1 VNNLK
6 GKDSESF
13 FTATFKQIRG
23 GEHTDCYFQRTLQIL
38 KAKGINKRV
47 VAEVFAKELPCGWSW
62 GVLGGVQEVVR
73 LFKGFPLII
82 KGLKEGTFFSPRQP
96 VLSIEG
102 NYTDFGLYETAL
114 LGLLCQSS
122 GITAAAARCR
132 KAAGDRILLSFG
144 ARRMHP
150 TISPMIERG
159 AFIGGCDGVSEAL
172 SAQMIGEKPQGTMP
186 HALIL
191 VMGDTVEAT
200 RAFHQ
205 VIARDIKRISLIDT
219 FNDEK
224 FESLR
229 VAGSLGK
236 ELYGLRFDTPSSRRG
251 NLVEILREVRWELN
265 LRGYADVKLFVS
277 GGVDEKSILELNSLA
292 DGYGV
297 GTFISNAPVV
307 NFSLDI
313 VEIEG
318 EPLAKRGKESG
329 RKKLV
334 RCPQCYTSK
343 VLAEREPEGNCPCGG
358 KFEHLTQPLI
368 EGGELVYPLA
378 SPQELRRYVLEQLSH
393 YEL

>member
-1 VNNLK
+1 MK
-6 GKDSESF
+6 DKDSEGF
-13 FTATFKQIRG
+13 FTASFQQIKG
-23 GEHTDCYFQRTLQIL
+23 GELTDCYFQRALQIL
-38 KAKGINKRV
+38 KAKGVNKRV
-47 VAEVFAKELPCGWSW
+47 VAEVFAKNFPHNWSW
-62 GVLGGVQEVVR
+62 GVLGGVEEVVR
-73 LFKGFPLII
+73 LFKGFPLVI
-82 KGLKEGTFFSPRQP
+82 KGLKEGTFFSSRQP

-102 NYTDFGLYETAL
+102 NYIDFCLYETAL

-122 GITAAAARCR
+122 GISTAAARCR
-132 KAAGDRILLSFG
+132 KAAGDRFLFSFG

-150 TISPMIERG
+150 TISPLIERG

-172 SAQMIGEKPQGTMP
+172 SAQMIGEQPQGTMP

-191 VMGDTVEAT
+191 VMGDAVEAT
-200 RAFHQ
+200 AAFHE
-205 VIARDIKRISLIDT
+205 VIDKDIKRISLIDT

-229 VAGSLGK
+229 VAESLGK

-251 NLVEILREVRWELN
+251 NFLEILQEVRWELD
-265 LRGYADVKLFVS
+265 LRGYNDVKLFVS
-277 GGVDEKSILELNSLA
+277 GGVDEKSILELNPLV

-297 GTFISNAPVV
+297 GTFISNAPVI

-318 EPLAKRGKESG
+318 EPIAKRGKESG

-334 RCPQCYTSK
+334 RCPQCYTYR
-343 VLAEREPEGNCPCGG
+343 VLPEKEPEGDCPCGR
-358 KFEHLTQPLI
+358 KFENLTISLV
-368 EGGELVYPLA
+368 ERGEVVYPLP
-378 SPQELRRYVLEQLSH
+378 SPQELRGYVLGQLSH

>member
-1 VNNLK
+1 
-6 GKDSESF
+6 
-13 FTATFKQIRG
+13 
-23 GEHTDCYFQRTLQIL
+23 
-38 KAKGINKRV
+38 
-47 VAEVFAKELPCGWSW
+47 
-62 GVLGGVQEVVR
+62 
-73 LFKGFPLII
+73 
-82 KGLKEGTFFSPRQP
+82 
-96 VLSIEG
+96 
-102 NYTDFGLYETAL
+102 
-114 LGLLCQSS
+114 
-122 GITAAAARCR
+122 
-132 KAAGDRILLSFG
+132 
-144 ARRMHP
+144 
-150 TISPMIERG
+150 
-159 AFIGGCDGVSEAL
+159 
-172 SAQMIGEKPQGTMP
+172 MP

-191 VMGDTVEAT
+191 IMGDTVKAT

-205 VIARDIKRISLIDT
+205 VIGKDVKRISLIDT

-251 NLVEILREVRWELN
+251 NFIEILQEVRWELN
-265 LRGYADVKLFVS
+265 LRGHTDVKLFVS
-277 GGVDEKSILELNSLA
+277 GGVDEKSIVELNPLV

-318 EPLAKRGKESG
+318 EPIAKRGKESG

-343 VLAEREPEGNCPCGG
+343 VLPERETEGNCHCGG
-358 KFEHLTQPLI
+358 RFESLTQTLM
-368 EGGELVYPLA
+368 EGGELVYSLP
-378 SPQELRRYVLEQLSH
+378 SPQELRRYVLGQLSH

>member
-1 VNNLK
+1 MK
-6 GKDSESF
+6 DRDSEGF
-13 FTATFKQIRG
+13 FTASFQQIKG
-23 GEHTDCYFQRTLQIL
+23 GELTDCYFQRALQIL

-47 VAEVFAKELPCGWSW
+47 VAEVFAKDLPCNWSW
-62 GVLGGVQEVVR
+62 GVLGGVEEVVR
-73 LFKGFPLII
+73 LFKGFPLVI
-82 KGLKEGTFFSPRQP
+82 KGLQEGTFFLPRQP

-102 NYTDFGLYETAL
+102 NYIDFCLYETAI

-122 GITAAAARCR
+122 GITTAATRCR
-132 KAAGDRILLSFG
+132 KAAGDRVLLSFG

-150 TISPMIERG
+150 IISPMIERS
-159 AFIGGCDGVSEAL
+159 AFIGGCDGVSETL
-172 SAQMIGEKPQGTMP
+172 SAHMIGEQPQGTMP

-205 VIARDIKRISLIDT
+205 VIEKDIKRISLIDT

-229 VAGSLGK
+229 VAESLGK

-251 NLVEILREVRWELN
+251 NFLEILQEVRWELD
-265 LRGYADVKLFVS
+265 LRGYNDVKLFVS
-277 GGVDEKSILELNSLA
+277 GGVDEQSILELNQLV

-318 EPLAKRGKESG
+318 EPIAKRGKESG

-334 RCPQCYTSK
+334 RCSKCYTYRI
-343 VLAEREPEGNCPCGG
+343 LPEREPEGNCACGG
-358 KFEHLTQPLI
+358 KFENLTISLI
-368 EGGELVYPLA
+368 QGGEVVYPLP
-378 SPQELRRYVLEQLSH
+378 SSQELREYVLGQLSH

>member
-1 VNNLK
+1 LK
-6 GKDSESF
+6 RKDTEGF
-13 FTATFKQIRG
+13 FTATFRQIKK
-23 GEHTDCYFQRTLQIL
+23 GELTDTYFQRTLQIL
-38 KAKGINKRV
+38 KAKGINKQV
-47 VAEVFAKELPCGWSW
+47 VAEVFAKELPHDWSW
-62 GVLGGVQEVVR
+62 GVLGGVEEVVR

-102 NYTDFGLYETAL
+102 NYNDFCLYETAL

-122 GITAAAARCR
+122 GITTAAARCR
-132 KAAGDRILLSFG
+132 KAAGDRVLLSFG

-159 AFIGGCDGVSEAL
+159 AFIGGCDGVAEAL
-172 SAQMIGEKPQGTMP
+172 SASMLGEEPQGTMP

-191 VMGDTVEAT
+191 VMGDTVKAT

-205 VIARDIKRISLIDT
+205 VVEKDIKRISLIDT
-219 FNDEK
+219 FLDEK

-229 VAGSLGK
+229 VAEALGK
-236 ELYGLRFDTPSSRRG
+236 DLHGFRLDTPSSRRG
-251 NLVEILREVRWELN
+251 NFMEILQEVRWELN
-265 LRGYADVKLFVS
+265 LRGHTGVKLFVS
-277 GGVDEKSILELNSLA
+277 GGIDEEAILQLNPLV

-297 GTFISNAPVV
+297 GTFISNAPVL

-318 EPLAKRGKESG
+318 EPIAKRGKESG

-334 RCPQCYTSK
+334 RCPQCFNSR
-343 VLAEREPEGNCPCGG
+343 VLPEREPEGDCPCGG
-358 KFEHLTQPLI
+358 RFENLTAPLI
-368 EGGELVYPLA
+368 ERGEVFYPLP
-378 SPQELRRYVLEQLSH
+378 SPQELRRYVLRQLSH

>member
-1 VNNLK
+1 MK
-6 GKDSESF
+6 RKDSDSF
-13 FTATFKQIRG
+13 FTASFQQIKG
-23 GEHTDCYFQRTLQIL
+23 GELTDCYFQRTLQIL

-47 VAEVFAKELPCGWSW
+47 VAEVFAKELPHHWSW
-62 GVLGGVQEVVR
+62 GVLGGVEEVVR

-82 KGLKEGTFFSPRQP
+82 KGLKEGTFFSTRQP

-102 NYTDFGLYETAL
+102 NYTDFCLYETAL

-122 GITAAAARCR
+122 GITTAAARCR
-132 KAAGDRILLSFG
+132 KAAGNRLLLSFG
-144 ARRMHP
+144 ARRIHP
-150 TISPMIERG
+150 TLSPMIERS
-159 AFIGGCDGVSEAL
+159 AFIGGCDAVSEAL
-172 SAQMIGEKPQGTMP
+172 SARMLGEEPQGTMP

-229 VAGSLGK
+229 VAESLGK
-236 ELYGLRFDTPSSRRG
+236 KLYGLRFDTPSSRRG
-251 NLVEILREVRWELN
+251 NFAEILQEVRWELN
-265 LRGYADVKLFVS
+265 LRGYSDVKLFVS
-277 GGVDEKSILELNSLA
+277 GGVDEKEILQLNPLV

-318 EPLAKRGKESG
+318 EPIAKRGKESG

-334 RCPQCYTSK
+334 RCPRCYTSR
-343 VLAEREPEGNCPCGG
+343 VLPQREPEGDCPCGG
-358 KFEHLTQPLI
+358 KFENLTQPLI
-368 EGGELVYPLA
+368 QEGEVTYPLP
-378 SPQELRRYVLEQLSH
+378 SPQELRGYVLEQLSH